1 MANHVVAWPWWLYVL
16 GVFVLIGVVG
26 SALTILL
33 YAAAIILPIVG
44 VWWLVAKA
52 VEIYDRRGLK

>member
-1 MANHVVAWPWWLYVL
+1 MANHVVAWPWWMYVL

>member
-1 MANHVVAWPWWLYVL
+1 MYVL